1 MLFSKGI
8 ILKVIHQIIKIKRMI
23 IHHLS
28 NYQLIAQI
36 KMYNIIINY
45 SNEPSRTNI
54 INFREQFKQ
63 ELKRRT
69 NNV

>member
-23 IHHLS
+23 INHLS